1 MSRAAYRGGEDEAH
15 PSGHDFG
22 RVVGIGQHP
31 GHDQRNCAVCRRKS
45 NDVQLQAAIE
55 EAMRTSPLTANSL
68 IVVHVNQGEVTLEGT
83 AKNSLAQRERRDWP
97 KLCSASKA
105 FVIGWAS
112 SILKLPWSH
121 RKSNCHTIPLPVLG
135 HVPPR
140 ARESTSTAT
149 RFCAI
154 EWTRGATKP
163 RRKETP

>member
-1 MSRAAYRGGEDEAH
+1 MRRILQAMILAALWGSASTLAMTNEIAQSAAE
-15 PSGHDFG
+15 
-22 RVVGIGQHP
+22 
-31 GHDQRNCAVCRRKS
+31 KS